1 MDKRKISKVW
11 SDVDHRITA
20 NALGDIKIV
29 INADSVTTSIDNIL
43 RTYYGERVMRPE
55 FGSNLKTIL
64 FENTNSAMMNF
75 LSRQLKNNIE
85 RWENRVIINQLD
97 FYSDPDMN
105 SVSIEI
111 AFIIKGHQGIYKHTV
126 DIKGES

>member
-1 MDKRKISKVW
+1 MDNRKISKIW
-11 SDVDHRITA
+11 SDIDHRIITD
-20 NALGDIKIV
+20 ALGDIKIN
-29 INADSVTTSIDNIL
+29 INVDSVITSIDNIL
-43 RTYYGERVMRPE
+43 RTYFGERVMRPE
-55 FGSNLKTIL
+55 FGSNLKTVL

-75 LSRQLKNNIE
+75 LSRQLKENIE
-85 RWENRVIINQLD
+85 RWESRVIINQLD

-126 DIKGES
+126 DIQGEP